1 MKPESHNNF
10 PFGAPKKS
18 PVIENVFETV
28 SSLLQSKWQNKNE
41 IYKPKKLS
49 MGLGQLP
56 WNLKTVIEWSNFI
69 TLLILIKLCSAK
81 YNIVFNLRKKNEQI
95 VIRGY
100 QVMSH
105 FRGGSRSPSS
115 LKEFSILNVSEIL
128 DLDPPL

>member
-49 MGLGQLP
+49 IGLGQLP
-56 WNLKTVIEWSNFI
+56 WNLKAVIEWSNLI

-81 YNIVFNLRKKNEQI
+81 YNIVFNLRKK
-95 VIRGY
+95 
-100 QVMSH
+100 MSK
-105 FRGGSRSPSS
+105 SLYVATKLWVTSEVDLEAPAASKSS
-115 LKEFSILNVSEIL
+115 LSWMFQRS
-128 DLDPPL
+128 